1 MFYYDSRK
9 KNRNGEV
16 DMEQKQINEKKVS
29 VANFNIVFMKNGSE
43 EYPLLDYFDL
53 VLMPALN
60 SGIERQQGNNT
71 FLLMNVEVK
80 KDANDEYVLTGL
92 IVKSTVLE
100 RKSMFDE
107 NGVLIERDDVY
118 PTAPFSTFI
127 IYLKNHRMILV
138 ENQKGSPALDSFRS
152 TVKYIIDTYVAREN
166 HIREEQKQEELPIP
180 LISIVGI
187 APKGG
192 MASELKKVEK
202 VSTLTL
208 KFYPLNGDGDID
220 FSGVMNGVTN
230 ELRRRLGCDRGAIV
244 YRSPKNISGII
255 EVVEASEGTVEPVI
269 VAKYPGKKGDV
280 TIRTDEVKERRK
292 MFLPEG
298 DRQEELQNMM
308 QLGKQIDSIIYTSE
322 ENTKIYERN
331 QGKIELYMKK

>member
-1 MFYYDSRK
+1 
-9 KNRNGEV
+9 
-16 DMEQKQINEKKVS
+16 MEQKQINEKKVS
-29 VANFNIVFMKNGSE
+29 VANFNIVFMKNGRE

-152 TVKYIIDTYVAREN
+152 TVK
-166 HIREEQKQEELPIP
+166 
-180 LISIVGI
+180 
-187 APKGG
+187 
-192 MASELKKVEK
+192 
-202 VSTLTL
+202 
-208 KFYPLNGDGDID
+208 
-220 FSGVMNGVTN
+220 
-230 ELRRRLGCDRGAIV
+230 
-244 YRSPKNISGII
+244 
-255 EVVEASEGTVEPVI
+255 
-269 VAKYPGKKGDV
+269 
-280 TIRTDEVKERRK
+280 
-292 MFLPEG
+292 
-298 DRQEELQNMM
+298 
-308 QLGKQIDSIIYTSE
+308 
-322 ENTKIYERN
+322 
-331 QGKIELYMKK
+331 